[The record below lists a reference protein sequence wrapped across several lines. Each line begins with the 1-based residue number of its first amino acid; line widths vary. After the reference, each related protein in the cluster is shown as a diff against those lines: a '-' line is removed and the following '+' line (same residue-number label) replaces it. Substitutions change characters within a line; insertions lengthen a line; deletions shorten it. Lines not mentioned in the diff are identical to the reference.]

1 MTTETEVPGFD
12 PERDV
17 VLDARNLRGLAHPL
31 RVRIIGLLREEG
43 PATATMLGRRLGE
56 SSAATSYHLR
66 QLAEYGFI
74 AEEEE
79 RGSRRERWWRA
90 RHRTTYFDPAK
101 QVTPEGAMLTAEY
114 LRSIVRAYAGRME
127 AWIDALPTAPA
138 GWREAGTMSDYRM
151 LLTVEQ
157 ARALV
162 AQLDEIGRSHPA
174 DAKEPADPAAR
185 PVSFQ
190 FQVLPSS
197 RALATDEHRG

>member
-1 MTTETEVPGFD
+1 MTTEPEVLGFD
-12 PERDV
+12 PARDV

-66 QLAEYGFI
+66 QLAAYGFVD
-74 AEEEE
+74 EEEG

-90 RHRTTYFDPAK
+90 RHRMTYFDPAK
-101 QVTPEGAMLTAEY
+101 QVTPEAAMLTAEY

-138 GWREAGTMSDYRM
+138 GWRDVGTMSDYRM
-151 LLTVEQ
+151 VLTVEQ

-162 AQLDEIGRSHPA
+162 AQLDQMGRSHSA
-174 DAKEPADPAAR
+174 DADEPRDPDAR

-197 RALATDEHRG
+197 RALAMEEHHG